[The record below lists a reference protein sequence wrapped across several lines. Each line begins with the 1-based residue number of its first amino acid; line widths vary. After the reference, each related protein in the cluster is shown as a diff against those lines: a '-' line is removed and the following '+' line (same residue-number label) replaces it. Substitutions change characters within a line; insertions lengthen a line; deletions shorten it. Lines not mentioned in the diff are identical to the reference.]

1 MSWKP
6 RTSPS
11 GCAAIKRCTGSAAIS
26 TPGGCRR
33 ALCGQSQQPAP
44 PTSTAK
50 IARRSHGFMGVDS
63 LLRRKSRSCASH
75 VWRSFRV
82 EHSTRVRSA
91 ATRRKDCGRAA
102 VNAPGHPEATRAPA
116 SSAGRRRLH
125 SGRVLH
131 PEFAATRKKVA
142 WTSVQTPRRLWTEV
156 QAALRRAAV
165 FALPKRGGSPA
176 GCRLRRAGS
185 PRSPFLH

>member
-1 MSWKP
+1 MEARSARIPLHRSRRRETTPAWRK
-6 RTSPS
+6 T
-11 GCAAIKRCTGSAAIS
+11 SAA
-26 TPGGCRR
+26 TAR
-33 ALCGQSQQPAP
+33 APSSCSAKPSPAP
-44 PTSTAK
+44 RA
-50 IARRSHGFMGVDS
+50 
-63 LLRRKSRSCASH
+63 ASSAG
-75 VWRSFRV
+75 RCELRV
-82 EHSTRVRSA
+82 EHPTRVLLA

-116 SSAGRRRLH
+116 SSAGRRRPH

-156 QAALRRAAV
+156 QAALRRTAV

-185 PRSPFLH
+185 PRSPSPNRG

>member
-1 MSWKP
+1 MGEWRPARHASLF
-6 RTSPS
+6 TNHE
-11 GCAAIKRCTGSAAIS
+11 
-26 TPGGCRR
+26 GG
-33 ALCGQSQQPAP
+33 
-44 PTSTAK
+44 K
-50 IARRSHGFMGVDS
+50 
-63 LLRRKSRSCASH
+63 LRRLGGRPPRPPRARHRVARQSRRQPRGPASSEG
-75 VWRSFRV
+75 RCELRV
-82 EHSTRVRSA
+82 EHPTRVLLA

-102 VNAPGHPEATRAPA
+102 VNAPGHPEATRSPA
-116 SSAGRRRLH
+116 SSAGRRRPH

-156 QAALRRAAV
+156 QAALRRTAV